1 MKMLNKV
8 ETGLN
13 RWDMMTEIKK
23 MQITLDRMYGELQ
36 ADGSRGELDALK
48 GAIANL
54 NYALMQ
60 INNKRDPQE
69 AA

>member
-1 MKMLNKV
+1 
-8 ETGLN
+8 
-13 RWDMMTEIKK
+13 MMTEIKK
-23 MQITLDRMYGELQ
+23 MQITLDRMYDELQ
-36 ADGSRGELDALK
+36 SDGSRGELDALK